1 MDFLRLV
8 MSRQS
13 DRAYDKEHSVEPEKL
28 ERILEAARLAP
39 SACNAQPWKFVV
51 VTDRELSRK
60 VGKAAA
66 GLGMNKFAK
75 DAPVHILIV
84 EESANITS
92 LLGGKVKDKHFPLI
106 DVGIAAS
113 HIVLAAESE
122 GLGSCILGW
131 CDEKEIKQ
139 LTGIPASKRLL
150 LDIIV
155 GYPLKEKR
163 KKIRKVKEK
172 VISYN
177 GYK

>member
-28 ERILEAARLAP
+28 ERILEARLAP

-131 CDEKEIKQ
+131 FDEKEIKQ

>member
-66 GLGMNKFAK
+66 GLRS
-75 DAPVHILIV
+75 
-84 EESANITS
+84 EERRV
-92 LLGGKVKDKHFPLI
+92 GKECRSRWSPYH
-106 DVGIAAS
+106 
-113 HIVLAAESE
+113 
-122 GLGSCILGW
+122 
-131 CDEKEIKQ
+131 
-139 LTGIPASKRLL
+139 
-150 LDIIV
+150 
-155 GYPLKEKR
+155 
-163 KKIRKVKEK
+163 
-172 VISYN
+172 
-177 GYK
+177 